1 MIDAKPY
8 NIFKKLKEKYS
19 TVTVHITPREFEMQG
34 LHLAFKDH
42 RDYILHK
49 FKQKGVDV
57 YRFSHNYKSL
67 DTSHPELG
75 LVFLAGDSELM
86 ETMEVWA
93 LIGHNARW
101 REDEGSDKR

>member
-1 MIDAKPY
+1 MFDSKPY
-8 NIFKKLKEKYS
+8 RLFKKLKEKYPTA
-19 TVTVHITPREFEMQG
+19 TVRITPKEFEMQG
-34 LHLAFKDH
+34 LHLAFKNH

-49 FKQKGVDV
+49 FKQQGVDV

-93 LIGHNARW
+93 LIGHNATW
-101 REDEGSDKR
+101 RDNDRAEKR